1 MTTGTTDPP
10 PSPGRDS
17 GRRSKRRKGQAP
29 GADAGGADRPSRD
42 RHMGFG
48 AKLRAYLLAGILI
61 TAPIS
66 ITLYLAW
73 AVVSFIDARVT
84 PLIPAKYNPESYL
97 PFAVPGLGVLVL
109 IVLLI
114 LIGALTAGYVGRLL
128 LRIYEGLLSRMPIV
142 RSVYGAIKQIIETIL
157 AQQSPAFSQAVL
169 VEYPRRGLWA
179 IAFITGT
186 TEGEVQHITD
196 EEVINVFLPT
206 TPNPTSGFLLFVPR
220 RDIIPLSMSVEDA
233 AKMVVS
239 GGIVTPPDRRS
250 PEQRARSRI
259 TVAGR
264 DNIDI
269 VRVQERQRRAL
280 GEQVQERDRVAED

>member
-1 MTTGTTDPP
+1 
-10 PSPGRDS
+10 
-17 GRRSKRRKGQAP
+17 
-29 GADAGGADRPSRD
+29 
-42 RHMGFG
+42 MGFG
-48 AKLRAYLLAGILI
+48 AKLRAYLLAGVLI

-84 PLIPAKYNPESYL
+84 PLIPARYNPESYL

-186 TEGEVQHITD
+186 TEGEVQNITD

-220 RDIIPLSMSVEDA
+220 RDLIPLSMSVEDA

-269 VRVQERQRRAL
+269 VRVQERQRPAL
-280 GEQVQERDRVAED
+280 GEQVQGRDRVAED